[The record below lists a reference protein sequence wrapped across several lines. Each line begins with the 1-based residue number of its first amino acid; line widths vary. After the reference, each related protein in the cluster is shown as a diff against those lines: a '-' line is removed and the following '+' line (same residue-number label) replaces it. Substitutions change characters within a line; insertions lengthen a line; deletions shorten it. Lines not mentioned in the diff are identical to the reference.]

1 MTAAEYLLYL
11 NTALASLA
19 ILGHAK
25 GYFSSGE
32 KTLGEKLATAETKL
46 DHRQTKS
53 EAKLIEYDRRIQAL
67 EGELKHLPDREMAHR
82 LELAV
87 EKMSGRLDTMAET
100 LKPIRATTERM
111 NELLVEQAKK

>member
-1 MTAAEYLLYL
+1 MTFDLAVTGGLV
-11 NTALASLA
+11 ALAVSVLNLIA
-19 ILGHAK
+19 HIRTMM
-25 GYFSSGE
+25 SQGE
-32 KTLGEKLATAETKL
+32 KKL
-46 DHRQTKS
+46 DERVSKIES
-53 EAKLIEYDRRIQAL
+53 KLVEHDRRVQAI
-67 EGELKHLPDREMAHR
+67 EGELKHLPDRDMAHR

>member
-1 MTAAEYLLYL
+1 MTFDLAVTGGLV
-11 NTALASLA
+11 ALAVSVLNLIA
-19 ILGHAK
+19 HIRTMM
-25 GYFSSGE
+25 SQGE
-32 KTLGEKLATAETKL
+32 KKLDERLAKVETKL
-46 DHRQTKS
+46 VEH
-53 EAKLIEYDRRIQAL
+53 DRRIQAV
-67 EGELKHLPDREMAHR
+67 ESEMKHLPDRDMAHR

>member
-1 MTAAEYLLYL
+1 MILDVAAISGLVALLLSSL
-11 NTALASLA
+11 NLIAHVRNMLS
-19 ILGHAK
+19 
-25 GYFSSGE
+25 
-32 KTLGEKLATAETKL
+32 LGEKKL
-46 DHRQTKS
+46 DARLTKV
-53 EAKLIEYDRRIQAL
+53 EAKLIEQDRRIQSV
-67 EGELKHLPDREMAHR
+67 ESEMKHLPDRDMAHR

>member
-1 MTAAEYLLYL
+1 MTFDLAVISGLV
-11 NTALASLA
+11 ALAL
-19 ILGHAK
+19 
-25 GYFSSGE
+25 SSMNLIAHIRTMMSQGE
-32 KTLGEKLATAETKL
+32 KKLDERVTKVETKL
-46 DHRQTKS
+46 VEH
-53 EAKLIEYDRRIQAL
+53 DRRVQTV
-67 EGELKHLPDREMAHR
+67 ESEMKHLPDRDMAHR